1 MEERKQN
8 LSSENSQNSN
18 KKPLDDP
25 INLSFNSLN
34 KSINLSDIPEI
45 FDSCQKKQ
53 IDQQEIGK
61 ILEDEHEDDYE
72 VTLTIPIIKKVK
84 KNIP

>member
-45 FDSCQKKQ
+45 FDSC
-53 IDQQEIGK
+53 
-61 ILEDEHEDDYE
+61 
-72 VTLTIPIIKKVK
+72 
-84 KNIP
+84 